1 MDPQKAAANL
11 RKHQI
16 DFADAVG
23 VFEDSLAITVSDD
36 RHEEARFVTLGTDF
50 LGRLL
55 VVAYTWRE
63 RILGS
68 FRRERHCQTSAVN
81 MGDDST
87 CHRNT
92 ISVRAN
98 EGR

>member
-1 MDPQKAAANL
+1 MEYEWDPQKAAANL

-55 VVAYTWRE
+55 VVAYTWRGE
-63 RILGS
+63 NFRIIS
-68 FRRERHCQTSAVN
+68 AERHCQTGAVRWG
-81 MGDDST
+81 MTAHVTGI
-87 CHRNT
+87 RFQ
-92 ISVRAN
+92 
-98 EGR
+98 